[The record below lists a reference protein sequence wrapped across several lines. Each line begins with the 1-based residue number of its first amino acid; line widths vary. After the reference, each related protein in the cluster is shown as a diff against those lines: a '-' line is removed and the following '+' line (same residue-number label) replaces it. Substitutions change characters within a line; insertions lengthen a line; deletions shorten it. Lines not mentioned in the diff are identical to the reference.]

1 MCSFHIL
8 LNLPKLWSRKWFSRK
23 STKKWIILITQSNR
37 RLQNYTIDI
46 MWHISVLSHWCQK
59 VCKCNIWAFRWMF
72 RAFRLYFGLFWCR
85 KLGRNALECY
95 NFCVFNLSFSL
106 DPTIKLEE
114 LQNSFPELPSWIA
127 QQYLTQ
133 FEQQVF
139 SIFQNSYKNFTILHR
154 KLTFFAKNYHFSL

>member
-1 MCSFHIL
+1 MDNFDNAEQPSVTKLYKLTSCDTYQFCHIDV
-8 LNLPKLWSRKWFSRK
+8 
-23 STKKWIILITQSNR
+23 KKCVNVTFEHFVECLGR
-37 RLQNYTIDI
+37 FDY
-46 MWHISVLSHWCQK
+46 ISV
-59 VCKCNIWAFRWMF
+59 F
-72 RAFRLYFGLFWCR
+72 FGR

-139 SIFQNSYKNFTILHR
+139 SIFQNSYKNFTILQR
-154 KLTFFAKNYHFSL
+154 KLTFFAKNYHFSLY

>member
-1 MCSFHIL
+1 
-8 LNLPKLWSRKWFSRK
+8 
-23 STKKWIILITQSNR
+23 
-37 RLQNYTIDI
+37 
-46 MWHISVLSHWCQK
+46 MWHVSVLSHWCQK

-72 RAFRLYFGLFWCR
+72 RAFRLYFGIFWCR

-154 KLTFFAKNYHFSL
+154 KLTFFAKKLPFFSLIMMSSGQEV